1 MNEEKKLDRRKI
13 ATEVVQTLQASGHE
27 AYFAG
32 GCVRDQIMGN
42 VPEDYDIATSARP
55 EDVVRLF
62 PRSMRV
68 GAAFGVVMV
77 RRHGYCIEVATFRS
91 DGVYSDG
98 RRPDSITYTTAEH
111 DAQRRDFTCNGLFF
125 DPVKDKLI
133 DYVGGQADIEA
144 KVLRAIGQPLHRF
157 REDHLRMMR
166 AVRFAARLQF
176 SIEPGT
182 WAAIVANAA
191 KLSEISRERI
201 GQELRKMLVHPQR
214 HLAVHLLINSG
225 LFNTFWSK
233 HIEPT
238 IAAINLPKISA
249 LPEKSS
255 FPLALAAILL
265 DLAAVDEENAA
276 ALVIESNT
284 LQENLA
290 LSTEETQWTQWLLN
304 NLPYL
309 AQWRTLRLAAFRRLL
324 AHSWSSD
331 LITLYT
337 AANSDRAD
345 MQALTQHISELK
357 QKPLTPDRF
366 VNGSDLIAMGVKPG
380 PRFKF
385 WLEELYDRQLEDNF
399 ADRTAALKAA
409 EELIHG
415 S

>member
-1 MNEEKKLDRRKI
+1 
-13 ATEVVQTLQASGHE
+13 
-27 AYFAG
+27 
-32 GCVRDQIMGN
+32 
-42 VPEDYDIATSARP
+42 
-55 EDVVRLF
+55 
-62 PRSMRV
+62 
-68 GAAFGVVMV
+68 
-77 RRHGYCIEVATFRS
+77 
-91 DGVYSDG
+91 
-98 RRPDSITYTTAEH
+98 
-111 DAQRRDFTCNGLFF
+111 
-125 DPVKDKLI
+125 
-133 DYVGGQADIEA
+133 
-144 KVLRAIGQPLHRF
+144 
-157 REDHLRMMR
+157 MMR

-214 HLAVHLLINSG
+214 HLAAQLLINSG

-309 AQWRTLRLAAFRRLL
+309 VQWRTLRLAAFRRLL